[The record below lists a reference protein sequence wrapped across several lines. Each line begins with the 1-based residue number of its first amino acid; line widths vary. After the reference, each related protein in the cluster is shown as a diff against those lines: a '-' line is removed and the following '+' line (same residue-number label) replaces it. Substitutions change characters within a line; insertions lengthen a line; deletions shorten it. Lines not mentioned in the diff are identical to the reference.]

1 LETKNKKTEL
11 KLNLNI
17 DKDDAELND
26 YLYCWQQ
33 FGARPNKILI
43 HNTYSTK
50 LFNELINKYLIDKNY
65 FTEIIPS
72 DDNFIIN
79 DKMFVKIDDFVYCSY
94 IVLDRQQENSIVN
107 EIIFFYKSSEDFNR
121 VQKIIEELNGCL
133 ISFEEDDQSI
143 VNTISLSNNGLELEP
158 IDICDADVD
167 NFSAYYPKSIFKDIN
182 KLIKDIKASLK
193 GLSIIYGEKG
203 TGKTSIINYLAT
215 KLDRIVIY
223 IPNNMIENTINNPE
237 FRKFLKRFYRSVIV
251 IDDCEM
257 LFGEFFQ
264 RSNIFANNL
273 LQMIDGFLSD
283 TIEVNIVTIFNLEN
297 EDEIDEDLL
306 DANNLLRVIKFDY
319 LSPEEATELSEHLGN
334 NKQYKAKA
342 LVLDVVK
349 NKKSTEKREIG
360 L

>member
-1 LETKNKKTEL
+1 MEAKNKKNEL

-17 DKDDAELND
+17 DKDNAELND

-33 FGARPNKILI
+33 FGTRPNKILI

-79 DKMFVKIDDFVYCSY
+79 DKMFIKIDDFVYCSY

-143 VNTISLSNNGLELEP
+143 VNTISLNGNSLELEP
-158 IDICDADVD
+158 IDICDVDVD
-167 NFSAYYPKSIFKDIN
+167 NFSNYYSKSISKEIN
-182 KLIKDIKASLK
+182 KLIKDIKISSK
-193 GLSIIYGEKG
+193 GLSIIHGKKG

-223 IPNNMIENTINNPE
+223 MPNNMIENTINNPE
-237 FRKFLKRFYRSVIV
+237 FRKFLKRFYRPVLV

-264 RSNIFANNL
+264 RSNIFVNNL
-273 LQMIDGFLSD
+273 LQMIDGFLAD
-283 TIEVNIVTIFNLEN
+283 TIEVNVVTIFNLEN

-306 DANNLLRVIKFDY
+306 YANNLLRVIKFDY

-334 NKQYKAKA
+334 NKKYKDKS

>member
-1 LETKNKKTEL
+1 METKNKKTEL
-11 KLNLNI
+11 NLNLNI

-33 FGARPNKILI
+33 FGTRPNKILI

-50 LFNELINKYLIDKNY
+50 LFNELINKYLLYKNY

-79 DKMFVKIDDFVYCSY
+79 DKMLVKIDESIYCSY
-94 IVLDRQQENSIVN
+94 IVLDRQQENSMVN
-107 EIIFFYKSSEDFNR
+107 EIIFFYKLSEDFKK
-121 VQKIIEELNGCL
+121 VQDIIQELNGCL
-133 ISFEEDDQSI
+133 ASFEEDDQSI
-143 VNTISLSNNGLELEP
+143 VNTISLNGNSLELEP
-158 IDICDADVD
+158 IDICDVDID
-167 NFSAYYPKSIFKDIN
+167 NFSNYYPKGISKEIN
-182 KLIKDIKASLK
+182 KLIKDIKVSSK
-193 GLSIIYGEKG
+193 GLSIVYGEKG

-237 FRKFLKRFYRSVIV
+237 FRKFLKRFYRPVLV

-257 LFGEFFQ
+257 LFGDFFQ
-264 RSNIFANNL
+264 RSNIFSNNL
-273 LQMIDGFLSD
+273 LQMVDGFLAD

-297 EDEIDEDLL
+297 EEEIDENLL

-319 LSPEEATELSEHLGN
+319 LSSEEATELSEYLGN
-334 NKQYKAKA
+334 NKQYKDRTT
-342 LVLDVVK
+342 VLDVVR
-349 NKKSTEKREIG
+349 NKKTSRKIEIG